1 MSVCRCRPV
10 SPWPLPPFA
19 IHGKIFNGLSMTPA
33 SVRAFLAAEVSPWHT
48 KWASLCLR
56 PQGINILFSPFGQSP
71 ERPPGRGIRP
81 WTITRLPASGSGVV
95 APCMRR
101 TPTPT
106 GGPIEA
112 PIEPARKD
120 QSAQGSSWAYF
131 FALFLLESRGTR
143 APSTGG
149 NAPDQTE
156 AGGDPKPKGRMARR
170 LCLQWDVARL
180 FLSILSE
187 ADLGKERGWADSSLS
202 FCAIQRAGLS
212 PPGPF
217 LVRFRRRNG
226 IRILGKCDDA
236 SVSSPDS
243 IDPASP
249 QP

>member
-1 MSVCRCRPV
+1 
-10 SPWPLPPFA
+10 
-19 IHGKIFNGLSMTPA
+19 MTPA
-33 SVRAFLAAEVSPWHT
+33 SVRWHVAFLAAEVSPWHT
-48 KWASLCLR
+48 ECGKMKPEFCLR
-56 PQGINILFSPFGQSP
+56 RQGINILFSPFGQSP

-81 WTITRLPASGSGVV
+81 WTVARLLASGSGVV

-131 FALFLLESRGTR
+131 FLLESRGTR

-149 NAPDQTE
+149 WVRVSLDE
-156 AGGDPKPKGRMARR
+156 AGVDPKPKGRIACR
-170 LCLQWDVARL
+170 LCLQWDVVRL

-187 ADLGKERGWADSSLS
+187 ADLGKQEVGRFLLCPSA
-202 FCAIQRAGLS
+202 AGLS

-226 IRILGKCDDA
+226 IRILGKCNDA
-236 SVSSPDS
+236 SVFSPGS
-243 IDPASP
+243 N
-249 QP
+249 

>member
-1 MSVCRCRPV
+1 MSPC
-10 SPWPLPPFA
+10 PLPPFA

-33 SVRAFLAAEVSPWHT
+33 SVRAFLVAEVSARHT

-56 PQGINILFSPFGQSP
+56 RQGINILFSPFGQSP

-131 FALFLLESRGTR
+131 FRPFSSGI
-143 APSTGG
+143 
-149 NAPDQTE
+149 Q
-156 AGGDPKPKGRMARR
+156 GDKGAI
-170 LCLQWDVARL
+170 D
-180 FLSILSE
+180 
-187 ADLGKERGWADSSLS
+187 GWE
-202 FCAIQRAGLS
+202 C
-212 PPGPF
+212 P
-217 LVRFRRRNG
+217 
-226 IRILGKCDDA
+226 
-236 SVSSPDS
+236 
-243 IDPASP
+243 
-249 QP
+249 